1 MKKKKKSEMLLL
13 KNIVTQQTLQMGHQN
28 LEKLTYLIGQTWQAS
43 LTAGLGKIIKEI
55 NALPSCC

>member
-1 MKKKKKSEMLLL
+1 MLLL